1 MGVSRRKYAEMR
13 GVSHQAV
20 SKAIQ
25 TGRITTLPDG
35 SIDPATANREW
46 ATQTDPAF
54 QRGDHSKKEGIETA
68 AIMRGGYKA
77 VPKAA
82 IEAVSE
88 ILQEEGIEP
97 KPAPGAPGADKD
109 GVSFQRARMAN
120 EVIKAQT
127 AKVRLAK
134 MNGEL
139 VDRAKAITMV
149 FDLARQERDSWQNWP
164 PRVAANIAA
173 DLGVDAHLVEKTLE
187 KYLRVH
193 LATLADVKLEL
204 R

>member
-77 VPKAA
+77 VPKA
-82 IEAVSE
+82 
-88 ILQEEGIEP
+88 GIEP

-193 LATLADVKLEL
+193 LATLAEVKLEL